1 MFQFRRFPTYAYLIQ
16 HMLLRL
22 LLVGF
27 PIRISP
33 DLSLF
38 AAPRSFS
45 QLITSFIGSWCQG
58 IPLALFFAWPLN
70 LLCSSFTSSCRS
82 IHFWFLFKFYKNY
95 AGSHFFVSLLAK
107 LLFTLNFVSLL
118 LPFLIVSHSLFVQFS
133 RCICEPF
140 YSLVGQSGLE
150 PPTSRLSV
158 VCSSQLSYWPVFF
171 SLPSSPFLLSK
182 KWWRLAGS
190 NRWPPACKAGALP
203 AELNPHLWLPLL

>member
-107 LLFTLNFVSLL
+107 LLFTLNFC
-118 LPFLIVSHSLFVQFS
+118 FLTVAFS
-133 RCICEPF
+133 YRFSFTLC
-140 YSLVGQSGLE
+140 
-150 PPTSRLSV
+150 SV
-158 VCSSQLSYWPVFF
+158 FKVHHWAT
-171 SLPSSPFLLSK
+171 K
-182 KWWRLAGS
+182 NWRLIEIPYWRLQS
-190 NRWPPACKAGALP
+190 TFKRRWNLKVACEAAYP
-203 AELNPHLWLPLL
+203 LN

>member
-107 LLFTLNFVSLL
+107 LLFTLNLFPYCCLFLS
-118 LPFLIVSHSLFVQFS
+118 FLIHSLFSFQGAS
-133 RCICEPF
+133 
-140 YSLVGQSGLE
+140 
-150 PPTSRLSV
+150 
-158 VCSSQLSYWPVFF
+158 LSYQKLEAHW
-171 SLPSSPFLLSK
+171 
-182 KWWRLAGS
+182 
-190 NRWPPACKAGALP
+190 N
-203 AELNPHLWLPLL
+203 PLLETSINLQMKVESQGGLRSGIPSKLNNGTSWHQMTPDLRMLCNALHITWSP

>member
-107 LLFTLNFVSLL
+107 LLFTLNLFPYCCLFLS
-118 LPFLIVSHSLFVQFS
+118 FLIHSLFSFQGAS
-133 RCICEPF
+133 A
-140 YSLVGQSGLE
+140 SLFTRWWAKVDSNHRPHDYQSCALASWAIG
-150 PPTSRLSV
+150 
-158 VCSSQLSYWPVFF
+158 
-171 SLPSSPFLLSK
+171 PSSFRFRHRHSFFQ
-182 KWWRLAGS
+182 RNG
-190 NRWPPACKAGALP
+190 GD
-203 AELNPHLWLPLL
+203 